1 MVEYNVEPRVLADV
15 YGLPKHITGLRKCV
29 RPNRHDSYH
38 CRHLEEM
45 DECIQGLCC
54 TEDTDIYC
62 AKLNKFVDMYDYTD
76 HSPMYGLEVDASTVS
91 LGLLYSSR

>member
-45 DECIQGLCC
+45 DECIQGLASPWLLSGS
-54 TEDTDIYC
+54 D
-62 AKLNKFVDMYDYTD
+62 VDVGM
-76 HSPMYGLEVDASTVS
+76 
-91 LGLLYSSR
+91 